1 MKNKISLLLFTAG
14 VIIVAMLRP
23 LPVLAGDFKLIANSS
38 LKADTISTEELKKI
52 FLEESSSLSDGT
64 HVEPVLESDGPVHQA
79 FLQQCLGRTSDDLQT
94 YYRALVFTGRGSM
107 PKELSSDAGVVAY
120 VARTR
125 GAIGYVSIATST
137 QGVKTLT
144 LSDSKFNPQRRVI
157 RRIEPE
163 YPETLRRLNISG
175 TVRLRV
181 TISARGNVEQVEL
194 LGGNPI
200 LGESAIS
207 AVKQW
212 LYTAGH
218 SRDLIEVSIPFDPR
232 SKFFSGPASHP
243 RQV

>member
-1 MKNKISLLLFTAG
+1 MKNGRSPLLFTVG
-14 VIIVAMLRP
+14 VILVAMLGP
-23 LPVLAGDFKLIANSS
+23 FPVLASDFKLIANSS
-38 LKADTISTEELKKI
+38 LKADSVSAEELKKI

-64 HVEPVLESDGPVHQA
+64 HVEPVLESDGPVHRA
-79 FLQQCLGRTSDDLQT
+79 FLQQCLGRSSDDLQS

-137 QGVKTLT
+137 EGVKTLT
-144 LSDSKFNPQRRVI
+144 LLDSKDNAQRKVI
-157 RRIEPE
+157 RRVKPE
-163 YPETLRRLNISG
+163 YPETLRRLKIGG

-181 TISARGNVEQVEL
+181 TISAKGNVEEVEL

-200 LGESAIS
+200 LGEAAIV

-212 LYTAGH
+212 VYTAGH
-218 SRDLIEVSIPFDPR
+218 SRELIEVSIQFDPH
-232 SKFFSGPASHP
+232 S
-243 RQV
+243 

>member
-1 MKNKISLLLFTAG
+1 
-14 VIIVAMLRP
+14 MLGP
-23 LPVLAGDFKLIANSS
+23 FPVLASDFKLIANSS
-38 LKADTISTEELKKI
+38 LKADSVSAEELKKI

-64 HVEPVLESDGPVHQA
+64 HVEPVLESDGPVHRA
-79 FLQQCLGRTSDDLQT
+79 FLQQCLGRSSDDLQS

-137 QGVKTLT
+137 EGVKTLT
-144 LSDSKFNPQRRVI
+144 LLDSKDNAQRKVI
-157 RRIEPE
+157 RRVKPE
-163 YPETLRRLNISG
+163 YPETLRRLKIGG

-181 TISARGNVEQVEL
+181 TISAKGNVEEVEL

-200 LGESAIS
+200 LGEAAIV

-212 LYTAGH
+212 VYTAGH
-218 SRDLIEVSIPFDPR
+218 SRELIEVSIPFDPH
-232 SKFFSGPASHP
+232 S
-243 RQV
+243 